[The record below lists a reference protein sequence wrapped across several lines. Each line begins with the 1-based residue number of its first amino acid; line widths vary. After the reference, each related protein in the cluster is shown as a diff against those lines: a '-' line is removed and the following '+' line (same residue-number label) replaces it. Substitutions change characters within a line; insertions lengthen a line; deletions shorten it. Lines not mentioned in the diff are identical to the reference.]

1 MAEKRVTVAVTPNGY
16 ADGISSSHPSG
27 KEYFVMPE
35 ERAMSMEEF
44 VCRLDDGAA
53 ADGHVHYIQKQN
65 SNLIED
71 FPELHGDVDEST
83 LAFASEAFN
92 KRPDA
97 VNFWMGDKRAITSS
111 E

>member
-1 MAEKRVTVAVTPNGY
+1 MAKKEITVAITPNGY

-27 KEYFVMPE
+27 TEYFVMPE
-35 ERAMSMEEF
+35 EHIMTMDEF
-44 VCRLDDGAA
+44 MNRLDDVN
-53 ADGHVHYIQKQN
+53 DKHVYYIQKQN

-71 FPELHGDVDEST
+71 FPELHEDIDEST
-83 LAFASEAFN
+83 LMFASEAFN
-92 KRPDA
+92 KQPDA